1 MEDNKELVV
10 EETTENT
17 EAQTVEEIEDT
28 NQLAEDTAEDAENVE
43 FAEGDAEE
51 QINDKKYSDEELDAI
66 IKRKLA
72 RQESK
77 LRREYENK
85 YSRLETVVNAGLGTE
100 NVQEATQQLE
110 DFYAKKGVNIP
121 KTREYSEEETNLL
134 ANAEADEI
142 IKSYTFKELVD
153 EVDSLANIGV
163 ENMTKR
169 DKIVFMK
176 LAQERQ
182 KQEENKDLLSLGIN
196 KKDIE
201 DDEFKEFTSK
211 LNPELSLKEKYEM
224 FLKMKPEKQIKKMGS
239 MKSNTTKSNGV
250 KDFYTYEEATKFTK
264 EDFDK
269 NPALFKAVENSMQKW

>member
-17 EAQTVEEIEDT
+17 DAQTVEEIEDT
-28 NQLAEDTAEDAENVE
+28 NQLEGETVE
-43 FAEGDAEE
+43 EPTEEPEE

-100 NVQEATQQLE
+100 DVGQATQKLE
-110 DFYAKKGVNIP
+110 DFYSKNGINIT
-121 KTREYSEEETNLL
+121 KAREYSEEENNLL

-153 EVDSLANIGV
+153 EVDALANIGV
-163 ENMTKR
+163 ENMTER

-182 KQEENKDLLSLGIN
+182 KQEEQKDLLSLGIN
-196 KKDIE
+196 KRDIE
-201 DDEFKEFTSK
+201 ADEFKEFSRK
-211 LNPELSLKEKYEM
+211 LNPELSLKEKYEL
-224 FLKMKPEKQIKKMGS
+224 FLEVKPKKQTKKMGS
-239 MKSNTTKSNGV
+239 MQSGAQSQVKEYYTAEEIERLTDEDLDNPEIWEAVRKSMTGQ
-250 KDFYTYEEATKFTK
+250 A
-264 EDFDK
+264 
-269 NPALFKAVENSMQKW
+269 

>member
-17 EAQTVEEIEDT
+17 DAQTVEEFEDT
-28 NQLAEDTAEDAENVE
+28 NQLEGEVE
-43 FAEGDAEE
+43 EPTVEPEE

-85 YSRLETVVNAGLGTE
+85 YSRLETVVNTGLGTE
-100 NVQEATQQLE
+100 DIVQATEKLE
-110 DFYAKKGVNIP
+110 DFYTKNGVKIP
-121 KTREYSEEETNLL
+121 KAREYSEEETNLL

-142 IKSYTFKELVD
+142 IKSYTYKELVE
-153 EVDSLANIGV
+153 EVDALADIGV
-163 ENMTKR
+163 ENMTAR

-182 KQEENKDLLSLGIN
+182 KQEEQKDLLTLGIN

-201 DDEFKEFTSK
+201 ADEFKEFSRK
-211 LNPELSLKEKYEM
+211 LNPELSLKEKYEL
-224 FLKMKPEKQIKKMGS
+224 FLEVKPKKQTKKMGS
-239 MKSNTTKSNGV
+239 MQSGAQSQV
-250 KDFYTYEEATKFTK
+250 KDYYTAEEIERLTD
-264 EDFDK
+264 EDLD
-269 NPALFKAVENSMQKW
+269 NPAVWEAVRKSMTGQA